1 MRRADWARLLVLGAL
16 WGASFMFL
24 RVLAPVIGA
33 VPTAGLRV
41 GVGGLAFLPYFA
53 LVRFRP
59 RWRAHWVHYT
69 VVGLFNVAAP
79 MLLFSYAAVH
89 IPASYSV
96 IINSSTPLFGT
107 LLAAVFLSQKLTVR
121 GMAGLVVG
129 MVGVA
134 LVAGS
139 GSTGDGTTG
148 FWLGIGACLVAAV
161 CYALSGV
168 YVKRRA
174 HGVDPVG
181 TAGCSQLL
189 AGLVILP
196 FWMTDLPGIPFTWP
210 IVLNVLALAVLCT
223 TIGFLLY
230 FRLIADVGPARAM
243 MVALLTPLFGVGWSA
258 LFLDERIT
266 WSVAGG
272 CVLIIASAALVL
284 VRSKPQEAPSEPV
297 PSRAE

>member
-53 LVRFRP
+53 VVRFRP
-59 RWRAHWVHYT
+59 RWRAHWVPYT

-107 LLAAVFLSQKLTVR
+107 LLAAVFLGQELTVR
-121 GMAGLVVG
+121 GVAGLVVG

-134 LVAGS
+134 LVAGG
-139 GSTGDGTTG
+139 GSGDGTVV
-148 FWLGIGACLVAAV
+148 FWLGIGACLLAAI

-168 YVKRRA
+168 YVKRFA

-196 FWMTDLPGIPFTWP
+196 FWVTDLPAIRFTWP

-243 MVALLTPLFGVGWSA
+243 MVALLTPLFGVGWGA
-258 LFLDERIT
+258 LVLDERIT

-272 CVLIIASAALVL
+272 CALIIASAALVL
-284 VRSKPQEAPSEPV
+284 VRSAPRDAPATPT
-297 PSRAE
+297 PSRVPE

>member
-16 WGASFMFL
+16 WGASFIFL

-53 LVRFRP
+53 VVRFRP
-59 RWRAHWVHYT
+59 RWRAHWVHYA

-107 LLAAVFLSQKLTVR
+107 LLAAVFLSQPLTVR
-121 GMAGLVVG
+121 GVAGLVIG
-129 MVGVA
+129 MGGVA
-134 LVAGS
+134 LVAGA
-139 GSTGDGTTG
+139 GSTGDATVV
-148 FWLGIGACLVAAV
+148 FWLGIGACLLAAV
-161 CYALSGV
+161 CYSLSGV
-168 YVKRRA
+168 YVKRFA

-189 AGLVILP
+189 AGLVIFP
-196 FWMTDLPGIPFTWP
+196 FWAADLPDIRFTWS

-243 MVALLTPLFGVGWSA
+243 MVALLTPLFGVGWGA

-266 WSVAGG
+266 VSVAVG
-272 CVLIIASAALVL
+272 CALIILSAALVL
-284 VRSKPQEAPSEPV
+284 VKPRRRAPSPGPV
-297 PSRAE
+297 RSG